1 MSTIKVLSAGA
12 VRRALAEL
20 SEAYRGP
27 GGEAVEVAFH
37 TAPQIRELL
46 AEGTGDLDVIVGPVS
61 LLDHLEER
69 GLIDAVTR
77 VELGGVKAA
86 IALPTDAPA
95 IDIASSDAVREAVRR
110 ASEVIFN
117 TASSGQYVE
126 KMLVTLGV
134 ADEVAGKVKRF
145 PDAEAAMAYL
155 GKSAPPG
162 AIGFGQSSAIRV
174 YEPLGVRQLGVLPAG
189 IGNVTTYHAAVATG
203 APNRDAA
210 KAFLTYLVSDGSLAR
225 FRETG
230 VE

>member
-12 VRRALAEL
+12 VRRALADL
-20 SEAYRGP
+20 AGAYRGP
-27 GGEAVEVAFH
+27 GDDTVDVTFH

-46 AEGTGDLDVIVGPVS
+46 ADGTGDLDAIVGPVP
-61 LLDHLEER
+61 LLDHLAER
-69 GLIDAVTR
+69 GLVDGATR

-86 IALPTDAPA
+86 IALAKDAPD
-95 IDIASSDAVREAVRR
+95 IDIATADAVREAVRG
-110 ASEVIFN
+110 ATEVVFN

-126 KMLVTLGV
+126 QMLVTLGV
-134 ADEVAGKVKRF
+134 ADEVADKVKRF
-145 PDAEAAMAYL
+145 PDAEAAMAHL

-174 YEPLGVRQLGVLPAG
+174 YEPLGVRQLGILPAG

-210 KAFLTYLVSDGSLAR
+210 KAFLTYLVSDDSLAR